1 MHFYL
6 FILSSGVENKE
17 QLLASEQ
24 MQSVIKITKHGCK
37 RAHETSNNSNGEAVK
52 FQRGC
57 RSLPSTPGSDS
68 ISSEESLA
76 SSRMEELERII
87 KNQEHYED
95 LLAEQYS
102 RSNDYDSSMED
113 EVPKLEVIDFG
124 NANNSPDNAMKDA
137 TDADLLWRAPFI
149 MTSSSDEVLY
159 VPGCSPISF
168 LNDDVNID
176 EDKPEDLA
184 ARAPFV
190 PPPNDDTILTFDD
203 LPDSPLFSVFDNA
216 EGGAG
221 MPELFLEE
229 PFENKMVAIG
239 PATVP
244 YSRVKKA
251 PEKDQENDPEMTSLD
266 DAKKEKSTGVMPLT
280 AKHNNI
286 LPWISTTVAE
296 VNAPSGRLLDG
307 DDLLS
312 ALENTV
318 ST

>member
-1 MHFYL
+1 
-6 FILSSGVENKE
+6 
-17 QLLASEQ
+17 
-24 MQSVIKITKHGCK
+24 MQSVIQITKHGCK
-37 RAHETSNNSNGEAVK
+37 RAHETSDNSNGESVK
-52 FQRGC
+52 FQKGC
-57 RSLPSTPGSDS
+57 HSLPSTPGSDS
-68 ISSEESLA
+68 VSSEESLA
-76 SSRMEELERII
+76 ASRMEELERII

-102 RSNDYDSSMED
+102 RSNDYDGNMED
-113 EVPKLEVIDFG
+113 EVPKLEVINCGD
-124 NANNSPDNAMKDA
+124 ANNSPDSAMEDA
-137 TDADLLWRAPFI
+137 TDADLLWRAPFV
-149 MTSSSDEVLY
+149 MTSSSDEMLF

-168 LNDDVNID
+168 LNDDVNIE

-203 LPDSPLFSVFDNA
+203 LPDSPLFSVFDNG
-216 EGGAG
+216 EGAAR
-221 MPELFLEE
+221 MPELYLEE
-229 PFENKMVAIG
+229 PFDDKMVAIG

-244 YSRVKKA
+244 YSRVKKV
-251 PEKDQENDPEMTSLD
+251 PEKDPEITCLD
-266 DAKKEKSTGVMPLT
+266 DVKKEKTACVMPLT
-280 AKHNNI
+280 AKQKII
-286 LPWISTTVAE
+286 LPWISTTEAE

>member
-1 MHFYL
+1 MFA
-6 FILSSGVENKE
+6 FDFCSGVENKE

-24 MQSVIKITKHGCK
+24 MQSVIQITKHGCK

-52 FQRGC
+52 FQKGC
-57 RSLPSTPGSDS
+57 RSLPSTPRSDS
-68 ISSEESLA
+68 VSSEESLA
-76 SSRMEELERII
+76 ASRMEELERII
-87 KNQEHYED
+87 KSQQHYEE

-102 RSNDYDSSMED
+102 RSNDYNGNMED
-113 EVPKLEVIDFG
+113 EMPGMDDVPKLEVIDFG
-124 NANNSPDNAMKDA
+124 DANNSPGNAMEDA
-137 TDADLLWRAPFI
+137 SDADLLWRAPFV
-149 MTSSSDEVLY
+149 MTSSDEMLF

-168 LNDDVNID
+168 LNDDIEID

-184 ARAPFV
+184 SRAPFV
-190 PPPNDDTILTFDD
+190 PPPNDDKILTFDD

-216 EGGAG
+216 EGAAK
-221 MPELFLEE
+221 MPELYLEE
-229 PFENKMVAIG
+229 PFDDKMVAIG

-244 YSRVKKA
+244 YSRVKKV
-251 PEKDQENDPEMTSLD
+251 PEENPEITCMD
-266 DAKKEKSTGVMPLT
+266 DVKKEKATGLMPLT
-280 AKHNNI
+280 AKQKMI
-286 LPWISTTVAE
+286 LPWISTTEAE